1 MIEKYI
7 HEICKNAP
15 IGLAIVSVE
24 NYKIIDANESLS
36 KILKANLEN
45 IIGKTCH
52 EIFHNFLVP
61 CPIEDCP
68 IERIKEGKNEFEI
81 THFHGTFKDIPIFI
95 KANKLNDEYVILY
108 CHIEEELYRQTQE
121 LEALRYISS
130 LVHRSL
136 SIEEVMH
143 TILTAVTSHQ
153 GLGFHRA
160 FILLQKEDT
169 LEGTYA
175 VGPTN
180 PEEAFK
186 IWSEIKGKNISLLSI
201 LQEFDKVAFEEAP
214 ITKLV
219 KNLRISLQDEK
230 DLLIW
235 AYNQGIILNL
245 TCDKIP
251 PELSFKSLEYLN
263 AKRAVLIPLSSAVG
277 NIGMLI
283 ADHTFSSEQIDE
295 KLVKSLNAF
304 ALEATS
310 ALVNSMMFENLEE
323 KTIALEDALK
333 SLKESRE
340 RLLKAERLSAI
351 GELSS
356 QIAHEIR
363 NPLVTIGMLV
373 SKMRKIQALQE
384 KDLKKVEAMEK
395 EIRRLERLIQDLLSF
410 SSHPKPKFK
419 SVNLKEAI
427 QDLIYFMEDE
437 FIEKSIDVKT
447 YFQENIPNS
456 KADPDQIR
464 HVFLNLFRNAMNVL
478 TKGGTVI
485 IEVVQIDDDWLRVSI
500 KDNGPGIPAKFKER
514 IFEPFFSTS
523 SIGSGLGLAIA
534 SKIIKEH
541 NGQLYYESEEGE
553 GTTFFL
559 ELPVYKGGENEA

>member
-7 HEICKNAP
+7 NEICKNAP
-15 IGLAIVSVE
+15 IGFAIISIKD
-24 NYKIIDANESLS
+24 YKILDANETLA
-36 KILKANLEN
+36 KMLKVDLEQL
-45 IIGKTCH
+45 KEKPCY
-52 EIFHNFLVP
+52 EIFHNYLVP
-61 CPIEDCP
+61 CPSEDCP
-68 IERIKEGKNEFEI
+68 IEIIKEGKNNFEVLY
-81 THFHGTFKDIPIFI
+81 FHGTYKDFPVFI
-95 KANKLNDEYVILY
+95 KGTKLNDDYIILY
-108 CHIEEELYRQTQE
+108 CHLEEELYKQTQE
-121 LEALRYISS
+121 LEALHYISS

-160 FILLQKEDT
+160 FILLQKEDC
-169 LEGTYA
+169 LEGSYA

-186 IWSEIKGKNISLLSI
+186 IWSEIKGKNLSLLSI
-201 LQEFDKVAFEEAP
+201 LQEFDKEKFEQAP

-219 KNLRISLQDEK
+219 KNLKISLEDEN
-230 DLLIW
+230 DVIIW
-235 AYNQGIILNL
+235 AYNQGIILNF
-245 TCDKIP
+245 TKDKINAN
-251 PELSFKSLEYLN
+251 LSFKSLDYLN
-263 AKRAVLIPLSSAVG
+263 AKRAILIPLNSAIG
-277 NIGMLI
+277 NIGVLI
-283 ADHTFSSEQIDE
+283 ADHAFSSEPIDE

-304 ALEATS
+304 AQEATS
-310 ALVNSMMFENLEE
+310 ALVNSMMFENLQE
-323 KTIALEDALK
+323 KTHALEEALK
-333 SLKESRE
+333 NLKESRE

-373 SKMRKIQALQE
+373 SKMRKIPNLQE
-384 KDLKKVEAMEK
+384 KDIKKVESMEK

-410 SSHPKPKFK
+410 SASPKPKFK
-419 SVNLKEAI
+419 QVNLKEAL

-437 FIEKSIDVKT
+437 FAEKAIEIKT
-447 YFQENIPNS
+447 YFQENLPLC
-456 KADPDQIR
+456 KADPNQVR

-478 TKGGTVI
+478 PKGGEVI
-485 IEVVQIDDDWLRVSI
+485 IEAVQIDDDWLRVSI
-500 KDNGPGIPAKFKER
+500 KDNGPGIPVIIKEK

-523 SIGSGLGLAIA
+523 SVGSGLGLAIA

-541 NGQLYYESEEGE
+541 NGQLYYESKEGE
-553 GTTFFL
+553 GTAFFI
-559 ELPVYKGGENEA
+559 ELPIYKEANNEA